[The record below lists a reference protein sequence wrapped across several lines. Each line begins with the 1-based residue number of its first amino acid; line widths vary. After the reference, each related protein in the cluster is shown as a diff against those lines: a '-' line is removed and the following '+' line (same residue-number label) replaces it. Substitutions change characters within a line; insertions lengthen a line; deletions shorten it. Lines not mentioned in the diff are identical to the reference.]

1 MVLIKHTIAILR
13 NFISKAFLK
22 RQSAGY
28 KPKKARVFTRDKLA
42 AFLLNAPDE
51 K

>member
-28 KPKKARVFTRDKLA
+28 KPKKQESLQETNW
-42 AFLLNAPDE
+42 LLSC
-51 K
+51 